1 MLLVNHFLLVF
12 CALLF
17 GRMLHSVLMFNVLDK
32 GIKSKLYMLKKNT
45 LSLMSSVFKLKA
57 GNLRGPY

>member
-32 GIKSKLYMLKKNT
+32 GIKSKLYMLKKKYT
-45 LSLMSSVFKLKA
+45 LTDVFSFQT
-57 GNLRGPY
+57 